1 MQSEFQTI
9 HSAHHTQQ
17 QPTSRHN
24 IPKTL
29 IRMTGSCPDM
39 TSASKALCLDMD
51 DVSEQC
57 PVDNSRTPK
66 PYSNRFSS
74 SEGDLSAR
82 SSLPAACRS
91 SGHQGSAQPP
101 CSINASSRTP
111 RRRRSSLLHE
121 LAWNELMQ
129 GVLAPDDGRSTM
141 PVKAASTP
149 SCENSS
155 CSKRSSGEARRVR
168 WADTTDADSA
178 RVKAVAQAIAARRDR
193 RPAHISEAAVPQSN
207 GANVL
212 PRPPASSTRPVRSAA
227 SATERPGSFRA
238 AASWAERAVQ
248 RLSSSFALRSPSA

>member
-1 MQSEFQTI
+1 MQSEFETI
-9 HSAHHTQQ
+9 RSTHRTQQ
-17 QPTSRHN
+17 RPTSRHN
-24 IPKTL
+24 TPKTL

-57 PVDNSRTPK
+57 PADNSRTPK

-101 CSINASSRTP
+101 CSINASCRTTQ
-111 RRRRSSLLHE
+111 RRRSSLLHE

-149 SCENSS
+149 SCENTSS
-155 CSKRSSGEARRVR
+155 SSSSSGARRVR

-193 RPAHISEAAVPQSN
+193 RPAHISEAAAPQSN
-207 GANVL
+207 GAYVL
-212 PRPPASSTRPVRSAA
+212 PRPPSSTRPVRSAA